1 MICFHILSGSLTIQN
16 MLEELIDHFNKN
28 NGLTGEV
35 EVFGSGEAYFRRA
48 EVEIADILFLD
59 ADANLG
65 CMSAIAAAADFR
77 KRNPH
82 AKIIFLT
89 ANKELIADV
98 LDVRPFA
105 WIGKPI
111 CESKFTRIL
120 HSARRAI
127 HSEHDKFWY
136 RSNKE
141 DYSVPISDLF
151 YIESKEHLVIVHL
164 ENGETI
170 CYRDKLC
177 NVYAELASV
186 DFIQVSKSFVI
197 HLKKVVYGSKS
208 EFVMKDGTKI
218 KVSRSFREKVAE
230 KFRIFRRLN
239 NRR

>member
-1 MICFHILSGSLTIQN
+1 MIYFHILSGSLAIQN
-16 MLEELIDHFNKN
+16 LLEDRIDNFNKK
-28 NGLTGEV
+28 NGMTGEV
-35 EVFGSGEAYFRRA
+35 ETFDSGEAYFRRA
-48 EVEIADILFLD
+48 EVELADILFLD

-65 CMSAIAAAADFR
+65 CMSAIAAAENFR
-77 KRNPH
+77 KRNSH

-89 ANKELIADV
+89 ASKELIADA

-111 CESKFTRIL
+111 CENKLTRVL
-120 HSARRAI
+120 LSARKAI

-141 DYSVPISDLF
+141 DYSVPISDLL
-151 YIESKEHLVIVHL
+151 YIESKGHLVILHL
-164 ENGETI
+164 ENKKTI

-208 EFVMKDGTKI
+208 EFVMKDETEI
-218 KVSRSFREKVAE
+218 KVSRSFREKAAE
-230 KFRIFRRLN
+230 NFRIFRRLN